1 MKVLQVIEQAFRTTT
16 EEQDDAILW
25 LTRSMRAAGGDL
37 MVLLRGHAV
46 HYAVLTQRQPAL
58 DLGSWRQQ
66 QPAELHRDIIGL
78 VESGVPVFAVQEDL
92 DERGLAGLQLQAGV
106 QPVARNGVPDI
117 YEQADQVWHW

>member
-25 LTRSMRAAGGDL
+25 LTRSMRSAGGDL

-58 DLGSWRQQ
+58 TLGAWTQT
-66 QPAELHRDIIGL
+66 QPAELPRDISGL
-78 VESGVPVFAVQEDL
+78 VESGVPVFAVREDL
-92 DERGLAGLQLQAGV
+92 DERGLGGLPLQAGV
-106 QPVARNGVPDI
+106 EAVAREQMAEI
-117 YEQADQVWHW
+117 YQRADQVWHW